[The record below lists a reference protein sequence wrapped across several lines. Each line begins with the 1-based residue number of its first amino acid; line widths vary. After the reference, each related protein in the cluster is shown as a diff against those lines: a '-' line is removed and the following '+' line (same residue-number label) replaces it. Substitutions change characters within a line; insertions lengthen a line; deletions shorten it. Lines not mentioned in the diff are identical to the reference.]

1 MNTKQDNEYYAALII
16 KLSTIFITAGIIYTI
31 IELCFDK
38 NILTDNIIAVLLL
51 GFIIFTFGTY
61 QIITLHLKI
70 TDQLAKNKL
79 SELWIIIPL
88 IIFGINKLNPELF
101 SYSFKDIPK
110 ITESYCSACYII
122 YILIV
127 ALLAGQNSTKPQG
140 DPIMSN
146 KKNSKLYKATF
157 TSKFTKNSIE
167 RYIMAENIADA
178 TTKAE
183 KRYNAMLLSSMT
195 KLVGIEN
202 LVLNAAEDT
211 VTTRPAYENI
221 NVVIEE
227 VETNPA

>member
-1 MNTKQDNEYYAALII
+1 
-16 KLSTIFITAGIIYTI
+16 
-31 IELCFDK
+31 
-38 NILTDNIIAVLLL
+38 
-51 GFIIFTFGTY
+51 
-61 QIITLHLKI
+61 
-70 TDQLAKNKL
+70 
-79 SELWIIIPL
+79 
-88 IIFGINKLNPELF
+88 
-101 SYSFKDIPK
+101 
-110 ITESYCSACYII
+110 
-122 YILIV
+122 
-127 ALLAGQNSTKPQG
+127 
-140 DPIMSN
+140 MSN

-211 VTTRPAYENI
+211 VITRPAYENI